1 MSTAIFLGGEPMSR
15 LNFAVMAIVA
25 ILVSFTQPVQAQ
37 NFTETVRDAV
47 IASVKEKTGRTL
59 VINGELS
66 FSMQPSPQMSAT
78 QVILS
83 NPEGFD
89 DTAFITM
96 DQIDITFDFGSALI
110 GNFNI
115 NGFVMEKPVINLLV
129 DKSGANNW
137 TFGAKALQAGV
148 FEISNGVVKYSNA
161 QNATEY
167 EFADVN
173 LKISAASQSDPLEI
187 TGAVKWQGEK
197 MTLASSFT
205 TLELLNKGKDAK
217 IDIKLV
223 SKQFSADFTGNLL
236 QQKSSLKLTKA
247 KLQAD
252 GMTAIGNVTYKY
264 GKKRPY
270 IFANFKLD
278 RLNLTRY
285 LGIGSRKAAG
295 WSKQKI
301 DFSRLMS
308 LDGEF
313 NLSADVVQYEKIKTG
328 AAILTAKLKRGVLKV
343 NMPRLALY
351 SGTAKLK
358 LSVDGRKP
366 RAAVAFSGNIR
377 NVKALPFLLDAA
389 DIRKISGRANIDF
402 NLAAGGRSQYAF
414 MQTLRGS
421 ADFNFRKGALLG
433 VNIGR
438 ILRSIKKGKT
448 SGFARGGKTPFG
460 KFRAKFRFR
469 KGVGTNKNLR
479 MSGGEVLITG
489 GGKVRMPPR
498 TLSFRVNPSLVGKG
512 GISVLG
518 INVPI
523 IITGPWANP
532 QVYPDLPGFLD
543 APEIALRGLAA
554 VGKGGIKGVVGVVE
568 TVTSPIGKI
577 LQAPFK
583 KLF

>member
-1 MSTAIFLGGEPMSR
+1 MFR
-15 LNFAVMAIVA
+15 LYVAVIAIVG
-25 ILVSFTQPVQAQ
+25 ILATFTVSVQAQ
-37 NFTETVRDAV
+37 SFTETVRDAV

-78 QVILS
+78 RVILS

-89 DTAFITM
+89 ATPFITM
-96 DQIDITFDFGSALI
+96 DQIDITFDLGSALI
-110 GNFNI
+110 GTFNI
-115 NGFVMEKPVINLLV
+115 NGFVMEKPVINLMV
-129 DKSGANNW
+129 NKEGANNW

-148 FEISNGVVKYSNA
+148 FEVSNGVVNYANA
-161 QNATEY
+161 QNATQY

-173 LKISAASQSDPLEI
+173 LKISAAAQSDPLEV
-187 TGAVKWQGEK
+187 TGSVKWKGEE
-197 MTLASSFT
+197 MTLAASFT
-205 TLELLNKGKDAK
+205 TLEILNKGEDAK

-223 SKQFSADFTGNLL
+223 SKQFSADFSGNLL

-252 GMTAIGNVTYKY
+252 GMTAIGDLTYKY

-270 IFANFKLD
+270 ISANLKLD
-278 RLNLTRY
+278 KLNLTRY
-285 LGIGSRKAAG
+285 LGVGSKKTTG
-295 WSKQKI
+295 WSKQSI
-301 DFSRLMS
+301 DFTGLKSF
-308 LDGEF
+308 DGDF
-313 NLSADVVQYEKIKTG
+313 NLTADSVHYEKINTG
-328 AAILTAKLKRGVLKV
+328 AATLSAKLNRGVLKV
-343 NMPRLALY
+343 NMPKLALY

-366 RAAVAFSGNIR
+366 RAAVTFSGNIN
-377 NVKALPFLLDAA
+377 NVKALKFLLDAA
-389 DIRKISGRANIDF
+389 DIRKISGRANIAF

-414 MQTLRGS
+414 MQTLRGT

-448 SGFARGGKTPFG
+448 SGFARGGKTRFG
-460 KFRAKFRFR
+460 RFRAKFRFR

-543 APEIALRGLAA
+543 APEIALKGLAS
-554 VGKGGIKGVVGVVE
+554 VGKGGIKGVVGVVGA
-568 TVTSPIGKI
+568 VTSPIGKI
-577 LQAPFK
+577 LKAPFK

>member
-1 MSTAIFLGGEPMSR
+1 MNR
-15 LNFAVMAIVA
+15 LYFAVIAVVTM
-25 ILVSFTQPVQAQ
+25 LVTFKVPVHAQ
-37 NFTETVRDAV
+37 NFTEIVREAV

-66 FSMQPSPQMSAT
+66 FSMQPSPQMTAK

-89 DTAFITM
+89 ETPFITM
-96 DQIDITFDFGSALI
+96 DQIDITFDLGSALI

-115 NGFVMEKPVINLLV
+115 NGFVTEKPTINLV
-129 DKSGANNW
+129 VNKDGNNNW
-137 TFGAKALQAGV
+137 TFGAEALQAGV
-148 FEISNGVVKYSNA
+148 FEITNGTVNYTNA
-161 QNATEY
+161 QNPGNY
-167 EFADVN
+167 EFTDVN
-173 LKISAASQSDPLEI
+173 LKISAASQTEPLEV
-187 TGAVKWQGEK
+187 TGSVKWKDEK
-197 MTLASSFT
+197 TTLAASFT
-205 TLELLNKGKDAK
+205 TLEILNKGEDAK

-223 SKQFSADFTGNLL
+223 SKQFSADFSGNLL

-270 IFANFKLD
+270 LSANFKLD
-278 RLNLTRY
+278 KLNLTRY
-285 LGIGSRKAAG
+285 LGIGSRKTTG

-301 DFSRLMS
+301 DFSGLMS

-313 NLSADVVQYEKIKTG
+313 NLSADSVQYEKINTG
-328 AAILTAKLKRGVLKV
+328 AAVLGARLKRGVLKV

-366 RAAVAFSGNIR
+366 SAAVAFSGNIK

-389 DIRKISGRANIDF
+389 EIRKISGRANIDF
-402 NLAAGGRSQYAF
+402 KLTAGGRSQYAF
-414 MQTLRGS
+414 MQTLRGT
-421 ADFNFRKGALLG
+421 ADLNFRKGALLG

-460 KFRAKFRFR
+460 KFRASFRFR

-479 MSGGEVLITG
+479 MSGGEVRITG

-532 QVYPDLPGFLD
+532 QVYPDLPGILD
-543 APEIALRGLAA
+543 APEIALRGLAS
-554 VGKGGIKGVVGVVE
+554 VGKGSVKGVTGVVE

-577 LQAPFK
+577 IKAPFK

>member
-1 MSTAIFLGGEPMSR
+1 MSR
-15 LNFAVMAIVA
+15 VYFAVIAIVA
-25 ILVSFTQPVQAQ
+25 ILVTFTQPVQAQ
-37 NFTETVRDAV
+37 NFSETVRDAV

-78 QVILS
+78 QVVLS

-89 DTAFITM
+89 ASPFITM
-96 DQIDITFDFGSALI
+96 DQIDITFDFGAALI

-115 NGFVMEKPVINLLV
+115 NGFVMTKPLINLIV
-129 DKSGANNW
+129 NKDGANNW

-148 FEISNGVVKYSNA
+148 FEIANGAVKYANA

-167 EFADVN
+167 EFTDVN
-173 LKISAASQSDPLEI
+173 LKISAASQTDPLEV
-187 TGAVKWQGEK
+187 TGSVKWKGEET
-197 MTLASSFT
+197 TLAASFT
-205 TLELLNKGKDAK
+205 TLELLNKGEDAK

-223 SKQFSADFTGNLL
+223 SKQFLADFSGNLL
-236 QQKSSLKLTKA
+236 QQKSSLKLTRA

-270 IFANFKLD
+270 ISANLKLD
-278 RLNLTRY
+278 KLNLTRY
-285 LGIGSRKAAG
+285 LGIGSRKTVG
-295 WSKQKI
+295 WSRQEI
-301 DFSRLMS
+301 DFSSLMS
-308 LDGEF
+308 FDGDF
-313 NLSADVVQYEKIKTG
+313 NLSADSVHYEKVNTG
-328 AAILTAKLKRGVLKV
+328 AAILVAKLKRGVLKV

-366 RAAVAFSGNIR
+366 RAAVTFSGNIR
-377 NVKALPFLLDAA
+377 NVKALKFLLDAA
-389 DIRKISGRANIDF
+389 DIRKISGRANIGF

-414 MQTLRGS
+414 MQTLGGT

-469 KGVGTNKNLR
+469 KGVGINKNLR
-479 MSGGEVLITG
+479 MSGGEVRITG
-489 GGKVRMPPR
+489 AGRVRMPPR
-498 TLSFRVNPSLVGKG
+498 TLSFRVNPSLVGRG

-532 QVYPDLPGFLD
+532 RVYPDLPGFLD
-543 APEIALRGLAA
+543 APEIALKGLAS
-554 VGKGGIKGVVGVVE
+554 VGKGGVKGVVGVVE

-577 LQAPFK
+577 LKAPFK

>member
-1 MSTAIFLGGEPMSR
+1 MSR
-15 LNFAVMAIVA
+15 VYFAMIAIVA
-25 ILVSFTQPVQAQ
+25 MLVTVTQPVQAQ

-66 FSMQPSPQMSAT
+66 FSMQPSPQMTAK

-89 DTAFITM
+89 ASPFITM
-96 DQIDITFDFGSALI
+96 DQIDITFDLGAALI

-115 NGFVMEKPVINLLV
+115 NGFVMEKPVINLIV
-129 DKSGANNW
+129 NKAGANNW
-137 TFGAKALQAGV
+137 TFGARALQAGV
-148 FEISNGVVKYSNA
+148 FEISNGSVKYVNA

-167 EFADVN
+167 EFTDVN
-173 LKISAASQSDPLEI
+173 LKISAASQSDPLEV
-187 TGAVKWQGEK
+187 TGAVNWKGEET
-197 MTLASSFT
+197 TLAASFT
-205 TLELLNKGKDAK
+205 TLELLNKGDDAR

-223 SKQFSADFTGNLL
+223 SKQFSADFSGNLL

-247 KLQAD
+247 RLQAD

-264 GKKRPY
+264 DKKRPY
-270 IFANFKLD
+270 FSANFKLD
-278 RLNLTRY
+278 RLNLTRI
-285 LGIGSRKAAG
+285 LGIGSKKTSG
-295 WSKQKI
+295 WSRQKI
-301 DFSRLMS
+301 DFSGLDS

-313 NLSADVVQYEKIKTG
+313 NLSADSLQYEKINTG
-328 AAILTAKLKRGVLKV
+328 AATLSAKLKRGVLKV
-343 NMPRLALY
+343 NMSRLALY

-366 RAAVAFSGNIR
+366 AAAVIFSGNVK

-389 DIRKISGRANIDF
+389 DLRKISGRANIDF
-402 NLAAGGRSQYAF
+402 NLSATGRSQYAF
-414 MQTLRGS
+414 MQTLRGV
-421 ADFNFRKGALLG
+421 ADFNFRNGALLG

-460 KFRAKFRFR
+460 KFRAGFRFR

-479 MSGGEVLITG
+479 MSGGEVRITG
-489 GGKVRMPPR
+489 GGKVRMAPR

-543 APEIALRGLAA
+543 APEIALKGLAT
-554 VGKGGIKGVVGVVE
+554 VGIEGVKGVVGVVE

-577 LQAPFK
+577 LKAPFK